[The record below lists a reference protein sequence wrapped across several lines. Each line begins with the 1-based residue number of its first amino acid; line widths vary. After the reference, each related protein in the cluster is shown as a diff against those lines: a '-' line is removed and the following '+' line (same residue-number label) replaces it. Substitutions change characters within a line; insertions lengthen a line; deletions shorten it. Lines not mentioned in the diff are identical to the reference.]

1 MRQMD
6 KHQIMIV
13 VSSLTLLAGFGV
25 LRYLPMLR
33 EKLDAKKEM
42 MSYSQTIEQVQDY
55 AGRLPELR
63 LEKKQLQEKLRQ
75 SPGSI
80 PEGKQFA
87 RLWQQIADVM
97 NDCQLVEQSVQP
109 GTEQV
114 SDELCC
120 IPLTIECSGSL
131 DQMFAFFQS
140 LEQLDRQ
147 VHFQDVEL
155 NNSDDFD
162 ATVKL
167 NAKANVY
174 YQAKSEE
181 KES

>member
-1 MRQMD
+1 
-6 KHQIMIV
+6 MIRMGKQQV
-13 VSSLTLLAGFGV
+13 VILAISTALLLGFSV
-25 LRYLPMLR
+25 FRYIPLLRKNMN
-33 EKLDAKKEM
+33 AKKEITTH
-42 MSYSQTIEQVQDY
+42 SQAIADIQQY

-63 LEKKQLQEKLRQ
+63 HEKQQLEQRLQQ
-75 SPGSI
+75 YPASI
-80 PEGKQFA
+80 PQGKQFA

-97 NDCQLVEQSVQP
+97 NDCQLAEQSVQP
-109 GTEQV
+109 GAEQV

-120 IPLTIECSGSL
+120 IPLTIECTGTL

-155 NNSDDFD
+155 QNSTDFD
-162 ATVKL
+162 AMVKL

-174 YQAKSEE
+174 YQPKPAEKS
-181 KES
+181 